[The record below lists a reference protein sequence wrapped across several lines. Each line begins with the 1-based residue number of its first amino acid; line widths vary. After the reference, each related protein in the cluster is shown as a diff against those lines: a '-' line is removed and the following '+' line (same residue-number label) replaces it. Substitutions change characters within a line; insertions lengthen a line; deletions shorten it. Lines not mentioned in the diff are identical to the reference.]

1 MPIKELG
8 LRPLAHGVE
17 PQQDLLQQFRCVQL
31 MLALIVLSVLLL
43 NELIEVGEDGVI
55 LRLEASEVCAVT
67 DAPFGV
73 QLAHHDLNG
82 VDVAV

>member
-1 MPIKELG
+1 
-8 LRPLAHGVE
+8 
-17 PQQDLLQQFRCVQL
+17 
-31 MLALIVLSVLLL
+31 MLALIVLSVLLI
-43 NELIEVGEDGVI
+43 NEFIEVGKDGIV
-55 LRLEASEVCAVT
+55 LGLEAGEVGAVA